1 MVRVEEGK
9 RGGGW
14 GPMGGLGTDHVIS
27 APMRGLDG
35 AHTQATDGQCDL
47 DTESAQWAKYI
58 FIHDKFT
65 TSLKQ

>member
-1 MVRVEEGK
+1 
-9 RGGGW
+9 
-14 GPMGGLGTDHVIS
+14 MGGLGTDHVIS

-58 FIHDKFT
+58 FIHDKST